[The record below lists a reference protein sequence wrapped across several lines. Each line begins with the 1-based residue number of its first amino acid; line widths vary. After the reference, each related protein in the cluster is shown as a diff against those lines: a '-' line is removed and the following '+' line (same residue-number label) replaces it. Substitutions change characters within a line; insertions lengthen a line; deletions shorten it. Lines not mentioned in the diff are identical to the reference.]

1 MYHLSENGV
10 EKSIETWKIIV
21 PLHDNDKKEF
31 PEEVIN
37 AIKTKIASE
46 FGGLTAI
53 NVVGQWQSGKELFID
68 RNIQIIVDIPI
79 KDRKRTTAFFLNLK
93 DALREELKQHKI
105 YVTFENDVSELLSVN
120 EFLREL
126 GFEVSSDQP
135 QSLTQ
140 GALQKLIEQSDRVQ
154 ERSGYCTL
162 SLTRNA
168 ELKRVVWEREILGTK
183 LCTTFEDNYPTDA
196 VILSADKLEDYFK
209 EDTFGKP
216 LVVVGDYEYQSFILD
231 KERRRYIVGDP
242 ELFSNYDKGDLEPL
256 YGPHAWHGTLRTSEF
271 IPTYVEELLINYI
284 ILRELGTGQ
293 ERILMNVGSDGSAQ
307 SVGDLRLLCPAI
319 IPAQDVQKA
328 ILDNF
333 IKAKKMY
340 ESGTIDK
347 IALMQ
352 AKVMNR
358 YNEKRALIKGSR
370 KLMSR

>member
-31 PEEVIN
+31 PEELIN
-37 AIKTKIASE
+37 ATKTKIASE

-68 RNIQIIVDIPI
+68 RNILIIVDIPI

-93 DALREELKQHKI
+93 DVLREELKQHNI

-140 GALQKLIEQSDRVQ
+140 DALQKLIEQSDRVQ

-162 SLTRNA
+162 NLKRNA

-242 ELFSNYDKGDLEPL
+242 EIFSNYDKGDLEPL

-293 ERILMNVGSDGSAQ
+293 ERILMNVGSDGSSQ

-319 IPAQDVQKA
+319 IPDQDVQKA